1 MPKAAFSEWAKEEKS
16 LFKTLNSPIK
26 IQKFLDQTE
35 YNGTKETRSPRY
47 VISLNRSHCMEGALF
62 AAACLENIGFPPLVL
77 DLQAYNDDDH
87 VIAIYKVKGFWG
99 AVAKSN
105 FTTLRYREPV
115 YKTLRELSMSY
126 FDFYFN
132 LKGEKSLRAYSLPH
146 NLNRF
151 NTMNW
156 RTTEEDVED
165 IGYYLD
171 KVKHFPL
178 VNKEQIK
185 RLENSTDSLMK
196 SSLLGSNPAG
206 LYIPE

>member
-1 MPKAAFSEWAKEEKS
+1 
-16 LFKTLNSPIK
+16 
-26 IQKFLDQTE
+26 
-35 YNGTKETRSPRY
+35 
-47 VISLNRSHCMEGALF
+47 
-62 AAACLENIGFPPLVL
+62 
-77 DLQAYNDDDH
+77 
-87 VIAIYKVKGFWG
+87 
-99 AVAKSN
+99 
-105 FTTLRYREPV
+105 
-115 YKTLRELSMSY
+115 MSY

-151 NTMNW
+151 NEMNW
-156 RTTEEDVED
+156 RTTKEDVED

-171 KVKHFPL
+171 DVRHFPL
-178 VNKEQIK
+178 VSMEQIK